1 MKLGTIFHLL
11 GTFFPI
17 FPTPVSSAGPS
28 VGDGSFHAS
37 YVVGTS
43 VGNGSV
49 HTSYAVG
56 CEASAREAPVSGS
69 LRKHWTGRL
78 SFWLPLGPGPL
89 GSVLHPVTAAIF
101 SLWGGEARNDVG

>member
-1 MKLGTIFHLL
+1 MKLGNIFHLL

-17 FPTPVSSAGPS
+17 FPTPVSSAGLS
-28 VGDGSFHAS
+28 VGNGSVHAS
-37 YVVGTS
+37 YAVGNS

-69 LRKHWTGRL
+69 LRKHRTRRL
-78 SFWLPLGPGPL
+78 SFWLPLEPGPLEPGPL

-101 SLWGGEARNDVG
+101 SLWDP